1 MLLAL
6 LAFSFVTTYAQYPQ
20 LTPAA
25 KARVDSMQK
34 AWAKHQAEVWAKA
47 EPIVKKEA
55 AEGRPYVPWAG
66 RPTDLPQAKIPAFP
80 GAEGGGMY
88 SFGGRGGKSRAYGGN
103 NSKFLH
109 CGGAYS
115 IAAIP
120 APIMGASSTCGV
132 IV

>member
-1 MLLAL
+1 MQKKLMLLAL
-6 LAFSFVTTYAQYPQ
+6 LAFGFGTTYAQYPQ

-80 GAEGGGMY
+80 GAEGG
-88 SFGGRGGKSRAYGGN
+88 
-103 NSKFLH
+103 
-109 CGGAYS
+109 
-115 IAAIP
+115 
-120 APIMGASSTCGV
+120 
-132 IV
+132 